1 MTDKEN
7 EDETIV
13 LSPDDWDV
21 LTAYTIDDEI
31 DSKQCAVIVNWLNTT
46 ERSIRSGLTRLGN
59 EQALSS
65 EVRHRRIQSCKSWL
79 RLIELM
85 RFHVANLEADEHYPE
100 NDDD

>member
-1 MTDKEN
+1 M
-7 EDETIV
+7 
-13 LSPDDWDV
+13 
-21 LTAYTIDDEI
+21 LTTYTIDDEI

-85 RFHVANLEADEHYPE
+85 RFHVANFEADEHCPE
-100 NDDD
+100 DDDD